1 MKVLHVS
8 AAYPTQENP
17 QSGSF
22 IFSQVVS
29 LIQQGVESDVYVLKG
44 HRIFKYL
51 RGIFSL
57 KKLIRNNNYNLIH
70 AHYMYAGWTARLSS
84 NLPLVISF
92 MGNDVFGNLRDNG
105 KYRFASKYL
114 HNLFSNILLS
124 YSSIGIAKS
133 NNLAILLK
141 NKNKIKIIPN
151 GVDVSIFYPNKK
163 IKKCD
168 LGLSDRVKYVLFAGN
183 PEEKR
188 KRFTLANEAFNKL
201 KEKIENVELLYIIYK
216 KPVEVAAFLNACDC
230 LLMTSNQ
237 EGSPNIVKEALACN
251 LPVISIDVGDVAE
264 RINGVDNCYL
274 TTTDP
279 NDIARKLYKVIFN
292 SQRAINGFEKVSLL
306 SLEEIAKKI
315 IVIYNNVLSLN

>member
-141 NKNKIKIIPN
+141 IIN
-151 GVDVSIFYPNKK
+151 
-163 IKKCD
+163 
-168 LGLSDRVKYVLFAGN
+168 
-183 PEEKR
+183 
-188 KRFTLANEAFNKL
+188 
-201 KEKIENVELLYIIYK
+201 K

-251 LPVISIDVGDVAE
+251 LPVISIDVGDVA
-264 RINGVDNCYL
+264 
-274 TTTDP
+274 
-279 NDIARKLYKVIFN
+279 
-292 SQRAINGFEKVSLL
+292 
-306 SLEEIAKKI
+306 
-315 IVIYNNVLSLN
+315 